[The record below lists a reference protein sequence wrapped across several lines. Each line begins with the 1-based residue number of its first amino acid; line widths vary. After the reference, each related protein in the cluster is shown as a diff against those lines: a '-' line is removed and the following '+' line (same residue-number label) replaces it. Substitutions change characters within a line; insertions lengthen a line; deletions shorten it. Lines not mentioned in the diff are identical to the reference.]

1 LASKA
6 SPVVVFWGAAA
17 GAVAIAPAA
26 VFMAALVL
34 RRLPQT
40 GVAVPADHLVDWYA
54 ARMWTLWLL
63 LLLMPMA
70 TFFSGLAAL
79 AQAWTPRFPFV
90 ATTLVAAVILVIVV
104 LHMAAN

>member
-1 LASKA
+1 MASKA
-6 SPVVVFWGAAA
+6 SPFVAVASV
-17 GAVAIAPAA
+17 VAIAPAA
-26 VFMAALVL
+26 IFMAALVA

-40 GVAVPADHLVDWYA
+40 GLASPADHLVDWYA

-70 TFFSGLAAL
+70 AFFSGLAAL
-79 AQAWTPRFPFV
+79 AQAWQPRFPFV
-90 ATTLVAAVILVIVV
+90 ATTLVSAVILAIVV

>member
-1 LASKA
+1 
-6 SPVVVFWGAAA
+6 
-17 GAVAIAPAA
+17 
-26 VFMAALVL
+26 MAALVV

-40 GVAVPADHLVDWYA
+40 GLASPADHLVDWYA

-70 TFFSGLAAL
+70 AFFSGLAAL
-79 AQAWTPRFPFV
+79 AQSFRPRFVFV
-90 ATTLVAAVILVIVV
+90 MTTLASAVILAIVV